1 MGVDLNPR
9 HFVVGGGA
17 LEVLKG
23 VGQGANEHNLV
34 FELVAVDGPV
44 DRVEHLHKGHLWKHA
59 RRAVEDDL
67 FTDSIRAG
75 VASGGQGSLG

>member
-34 FELVAVDGPV
+34 FEI
-44 DRVEHLHKGHLWKHA
+44 
-59 RRAVEDDL
+59 L
-67 FTDSIRAG
+67 FKSEVT
-75 VASGGQGSLG
+75 LNKMF